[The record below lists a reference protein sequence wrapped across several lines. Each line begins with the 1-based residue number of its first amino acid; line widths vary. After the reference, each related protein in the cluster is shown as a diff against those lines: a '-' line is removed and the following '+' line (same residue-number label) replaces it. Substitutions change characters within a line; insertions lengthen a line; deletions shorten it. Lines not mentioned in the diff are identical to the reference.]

1 MNPITNDNDDDYDA
15 GVGVGG
21 VKIEVVDERHNQQH
35 HHQSRYSVWRQQMV
49 DKVEPDE
56 GQAPPQRNA
65 RNGGML
71 FAQSSQYDADLPC
84 TSAQA
89 LQHDQQRQQ
98 QVLVETFMDGRL
110 RLLCSTRPDEN
121 GVGDGGGSG
130 EEGGT
135 TGANAVGGLERMSAD
150 VLVNFCASDILSG
163 DETFLRVHDLAGP
176 QLKDFCAH
184 YQFIGIGNCRLSNSY
199 GLTNFKKIAHAILP
213 RPVQGDVVDLDELVE
228 FDLAMCYRNVLDLA
242 TEDGHCSV
250 LFTHPLVYGD
260 RYGVAK
266 LAVAVIT
273 HWLDHSPVA
282 SKLDFVGIACQ
293 SGDTLQC
300 YMDLMAELAQHGWAD
315 FVAAHSSALFS
326 CLVDSFDTGN
336 KFEPSG
342 ASKGAAAS
350 LEDPALRVHL
360 VGDDPRRPRRG
371 QPKQLVSYE
380 LGMPTV
386 LDYHGLD
393 MLLEREFAP
402 CIGPMSA
409 QQNDDDAA
417 ASVQPKRK
425 GIKRPYDEFIGD
437 ESAVGMVKSP
447 SFAEQ
452 MQHTAPPNLN
462 DFCMEHYGFD
472 EQYIRAQPDRVYD
485 ILFHSSGRV
494 ELQLS
499 RNLSATI
506 LSIPCPPEEEH
517 NWGMVRQYRMTTQNR
532 EGDTLYFRCSRCESL
547 MRYTNDEY
555 RPKLTMKDGD
565 IQGDCFPA
573 HHPQCYPVNK
583 EWVILQQLDRQARL
597 YMMQF
602 DMAQWEA
609 MRQQQQQ
616 QPAEDNDGTAAAEFG
631 AYSGSIDNDG
641 GEVNAGG
648 NVPPAIAMLSN
659 GVAAVGVGEEEY
671 GDIGDD
677 DTVLPPSATA
687 MLSNGGVIGREYDDD
702 DFVTTVPPST
712 SMAFVPN
719 GAAAAAMPRGYG
731 MDEVMATTTAGQQN
745 HHPVLLGD
753 RQMGFGGGT
762 AGGKTAAT
770 NASRFR
776 KYRIIRKRGAA
787 PNMATAFDWR
797 KTDLDNKR

>member
-1 MNPITNDNDDDYDA
+1 
-15 GVGVGG
+15 
-21 VKIEVVDERHNQQH
+21 
-35 HHQSRYSVWRQQMV
+35 
-49 DKVEPDE
+49 
-56 GQAPPQRNA
+56 
-65 RNGGML
+65 
-71 FAQSSQYDADLPC
+71 
-84 TSAQA
+84 
-89 LQHDQQRQQ
+89 
-98 QVLVETFMDGRL
+98 
-110 RLLCSTRPDEN
+110 
-121 GVGDGGGSG
+121 
-130 EEGGT
+130 
-135 TGANAVGGLERMSAD
+135 
-150 VLVNFCASDILSG
+150 
-163 DETFLRVHDLAGP
+163 
-176 QLKDFCAH
+176 
-184 YQFIGIGNCRLSNSY
+184 
-199 GLTNFKKIAHAILP
+199 
-213 RPVQGDVVDLDELVE
+213 
-228 FDLAMCYRNVLDLA
+228 
-242 TEDGHCSV
+242 
-250 LFTHPLVYGD
+250 
-260 RYGVAK
+260 
-266 LAVAVIT
+266 
-273 HWLDHSPVA
+273 
-282 SKLDFVGIACQ
+282 
-293 SGDTLQC
+293 
-300 YMDLMAELAQHGWAD
+300 
-315 FVAAHSSALFS
+315 
-326 CLVDSFDTGN
+326 
-336 KFEPSG
+336 
-342 ASKGAAAS
+342 
-350 LEDPALRVHL
+350 
-360 VGDDPRRPRRG
+360 
-371 QPKQLVSYE
+371 
-380 LGMPTV
+380 MPTV

-402 CIGPMSA
+402 CVGPMSA

-417 ASVQPKRK
+417 AIVQPKRK
-425 GIKRPYDEFIGD
+425 GMKRPYDEFIGD

-485 ILFHSSGRV
+485 IF
-494 ELQLS
+494 
-499 RNLSATI
+499 ATI

-573 HHPQCYPVNK
+573 HHPQCYPVKK

-616 QPAEDNDGTAAAEFG
+616 QPAEDNDGTAAAEFD
-631 AYSGSIDNDG
+631 AYSGSIDHDG
-641 GEVNAGG
+641 GEVSAGG

-659 GVAAVGVGEEEY
+659 GVSAVGVGEEEY

-702 DFVTTVPPST
+702 DFVTTVPHST

-719 GAAAAAMPRGYG
+719 GAATAAAMPRGYG
-731 MDEVMATTTAGQQN
+731 MDEVMATTTAAQQN

-762 AGGKTAAT
+762 AGGKTAAS